1 MRYIKSYKKF
11 QENAVATA
19 SSTAGS
25 GPVVS
30 ATVGSLPGVGVM
42 DGSGDL
48 GFVLK
53 KEKRKKG
60 DPTKVTD
67 MRDLAPAKGVTKV
80 EDIKESEMTL
90 RPRDPAYDSET
101 RNMINDCL
109 IELYDLDFELTMMDY
124 DKQRLS
130 VDLPSKPWN
139 PFSIN
144 HDEEETGYFDQEELR
159 ISLNK
164 TINEHWTGNM
174 TVNCKFDESGIIS
187 TDISTLRARGKSLN
201 DNEQSLFD
209 SVEEISQKLLGN
221 LDYEKGSFR
230 ISFEVVGSAMPY
242 DSSRNTSVNVHFI
255 LENNLK
261 E

>member
-80 EDIKESEMTL
+80 EDIKESEMTI
-90 RPRDPAYDSET
+90 RPRDPAYDPNT

-124 DKQRLS
+124 NKQRNS
-130 VDLPSKPWN
+130 VDL
-139 PFSIN
+139 
-144 HDEEETGYFDQEELR
+144 DEEETGYFNQEELR

-164 TINEHWTGNM
+164 TINQVWTGNM
-174 TVNCKFDESGIIS
+174 IIICKFNESGVIS
-187 TDISTLRARGKSLN
+187 KDVMTLRASGKSLS
-201 DNEQSLFD
+201 QSEEELLYL
-209 SVEEISQKLLGN
+209 VEEIAQKLIGN
-221 LDYEKGSFR
+221 LDYEGGSFK
-230 ISFEVVGSAMPY
+230 IQWQVAGSAMPY
-242 DSSRNTSVNVHFI
+242 NSERNISVNVQFS

>member
-80 EDIKESEMTL
+80 EDIKESEMSI
-90 RPRDPAYDSET
+90 RPRDPAYDPNT

-130 VDLPSKPWN
+130 VDLN
-139 PFSIN
+139 
-144 HDEEETGYFDQEELR
+144 DEETGYFDQEELR

-164 TINEHWTGNM
+164 NVSQYWDGNITI
-174 TVNCKFDESGIIS
+174 NCKFDENGIIS
-187 TDISTLRARGKSLN
+187 QNVSTLRARGKSL
-201 DNEQSLFD
+201 DENEQRLFD
-209 SVEEISQKLLGN
+209 LVEEVALKLINN
-221 LDYEKGSFR
+221 LEYQSGEFS
-230 ISFEVVGSAMPY
+230 IQWL
-242 DSSRNTSVNVHFI
+242 SVNYNRRGSNNVSLNVGFT
-255 LENNLK
+255 LNNNLK

>member
-80 EDIKESEMTL
+80 EEIKESEMSI
-90 RPRDPAYDSET
+90 RPRDPAYDPNT

-130 VDLPSKPWN
+130 VDL
-139 PFSIN
+139 
-144 HDEEETGYFDQEELR
+144 DEEETGYFSQEELR

-174 TVNCKFDESGIIS
+174 MVNYKFDESGVIS
-187 TDISTLRARGKSLN
+187 KDIMTLRARGKELTES
-201 DNEQSLFD
+201 EQKILD
-209 SVEEISQKLLGN
+209 LAEEVAQKLLGN

-242 DSSRNTSVNVHFI
+242 NSARNTSVNVHFM

>member
-80 EDIKESEMTL
+80 EDIKESEMTI
-90 RPRDPAYDSET
+90 RPRDPAYDPNT

-124 DKQRLS
+124 NKQRNS
-130 VDLPSKPWN
+130 VDL
-139 PFSIN
+139 
-144 HDEEETGYFDQEELR
+144 DEEETGYFNQEELR

-164 TINEHWTGNM
+164 TINEVWTGNM
-174 TVNCKFDESGIIS
+174 IIICKFNESGIIS
-187 TDISTLRARGKSLN
+187 KDVMTLRASGKSLS
-201 DNEQSLFD
+201 QSEEELLYL
-209 SVEEISQKLLGN
+209 VEEIAQKLIGN
-221 LDYEKGSFR
+221 LDYEGGSFK
-230 ISFEVVGSAMPY
+230 IQWQVAGSAMPY
-242 DSSRNTSVNVHFI
+242 NSERNISVNVQFS
-255 LENNLK
+255 LENNLN

>member
-109 IELYDLDFELTMMDY
+109 IELYDLDFELGLMDY
-124 DKQRLS
+124 NKQRNS
-130 VDLPSKPWN
+130 VDL
-139 PFSIN
+139 
-144 HDEEETGYFDQEELR
+144 DEEETGYFNQEELR

-164 TINEHWTGNM
+164 TINEVWTGNM
-174 TVNCKFDESGIIS
+174 IIICKFNESGVIS
-187 TDISTLRARGKSLN
+187 KDVMTLRASGKSLS
-201 DNEQSLFD
+201 QSEEELLYL
-209 SVEEISQKLLGN
+209 VEEIAQKLIGN
-221 LDYEKGSFR
+221 LDYEGGSFK
-230 ISFEVVGSAMPY
+230 IQWQVAGSAMPY
-242 DSSRNTSVNVHFI
+242 NSERNISVNVQFS

>member
-80 EDIKESEMTL
+80 EDIKESEMSI

-109 IELYDLDFELTMMDY
+109 IELYDLDFELGLMDY
-124 DKQRLS
+124 NKQRNS
-130 VDLPSKPWN
+130 VDL
-139 PFSIN
+139 
-144 HDEEETGYFDQEELR
+144 DEEETGYFNQEELR

-164 TINEHWTGNM
+164 TINEVWTGNM
-174 TVNCKFDESGIIS
+174 IIICKFNESGVIS
-187 TDISTLRARGKSLN
+187 KDVMTLRASGKSLS
-201 DNEQSLFD
+201 QSEEELLYL
-209 SVEEISQKLLGN
+209 VEEIAQKLIGN
-221 LDYEKGSFR
+221 LDYEGGSFK
-230 ISFEVVGSAMPY
+230 IQWQVAGSAMPY
-242 DSSRNTSVNVHFI
+242 NSERNISVNVQFS
-255 LENNLK
+255 LESNLK

>member
-109 IELYDLDFELTMMDY
+109 IELYDLDFELGLMDY
-124 DKQRLS
+124 NKQR
-130 VDLPSKPWN
+130 N
-139 PFSIN
+139 
-144 HDEEETGYFDQEELR
+144 EEETGYFNQEELR

-164 TINEHWTGNM
+164 TINEVWTGNM
-174 TVNCKFDESGIIS
+174 IIICKFNESGIIS
-187 TDISTLRARGKSLN
+187 KDVMTLRASGKSLS
-201 DNEQSLFD
+201 QSEEELLYL
-209 SVEEISQKLLGN
+209 VEEIAQKLIGN
-221 LDYEKGSFR
+221 LDYEGGSFK
-230 ISFEVVGSAMPY
+230 IQWQVAGSAMPY
-242 DSSRNTSVNVHFI
+242 NSERNISVNVQFS
-255 LENNLK
+255 LESNLK

>member
-80 EDIKESEMTL
+80 EDIKESEMSI

-130 VDLPSKPWN
+130 VDL
-139 PFSIN
+139 
-144 HDEEETGYFDQEELR
+144 DEEETGYFSQEELR

-164 TINEHWTGNM
+164 TINEVWTGNM
-174 TVNCKFDESGIIS
+174 MVNYKFDESGVIS
-187 TDISTLRARGKSLN
+187 KDVMTLRARGKELTES
-201 DNEQSLFD
+201 EQKILD
-209 SVEEISQKLLGN
+209 LAEEVAQKLLGN

-242 DSSRNTSVNVHFI
+242 NSARNTSVNVHFM

>member
-109 IELYDLDFELTMMDY
+109 IELYDLDFELGLMDY
-124 DKQRLS
+124 NKQRNS
-130 VDLPSKPWN
+130 VDL
-139 PFSIN
+139 
-144 HDEEETGYFDQEELR
+144 DEEETGYFNQEELR

-164 TINEHWTGNM
+164 TINQVWTGNM
-174 TVNCKFDESGIIS
+174 IIICKFNESGVIS
-187 TDISTLRARGKSLN
+187 KDVMTLRASGKSLS
-201 DNEQSLFD
+201 QSEEELLYL
-209 SVEEISQKLLGN
+209 VEEIAQKLIGN
-221 LDYEKGSFR
+221 LDYESGSFK
-230 ISFEVVGSAMPY
+230 IQWQVAGSAMPY
-242 DSSRNTSVNVHFI
+242 NSERNISVNVQFS
-255 LENNLK
+255 LESNLK

>member
-30 ATVGSLPGVGVM
+30 ATVGSLPGVGAM

-48 GFVLK
+48 GFVFK

-109 IELYDLDFELTMMDY
+109 IELYDLDFELGLMDY
-124 DKQRLS
+124 NKQR
-130 VDLPSKPWN
+130 N
-139 PFSIN
+139 
-144 HDEEETGYFDQEELR
+144 EEETGYFNQEELR

-164 TINEHWTGNM
+164 TINEVWTGNM
-174 TVNCKFDESGIIS
+174 IIICKFNESGVIS
-187 TDISTLRARGKSLN
+187 KDVMTLRASGKSLS
-201 DNEQSLFD
+201 QSEEELLYL
-209 SVEEISQKLLGN
+209 VEEIAQKLIGN
-221 LDYEKGSFR
+221 LDYEGGSFK
-230 ISFEVVGSAMPY
+230 IQWQVAGSAMPY
-242 DSSRNTSVNVHFI
+242 NSERNISVNVHFS
-255 LENNLK
+255 LESNLK

>member
-30 ATVGSLPGVGVM
+30 ATVGSLPGVGAM

-48 GFVLK
+48 GFVFK

-80 EDIKESEMTL
+80 EDIKESEMII
-90 RPRDPAYDSET
+90 RPRDPAYDPQT

-130 VDLPSKPWN
+130 VDL
-139 PFSIN
+139 
-144 HDEEETGYFDQEELR
+144 DDEETGYFDREELR
-159 ISLNK
+159 ISIHKKVSQL
-164 TINEHWTGNM
+164 WTGNI
-174 TVNCKFDESGIIS
+174 TINCKFDENGIIS
-187 TDISTLRARGKSLN
+187 KSVSTLRAVGKSL
-201 DNEQSLFD
+201 DENEQKLFD
-209 SVEEISQKLLGN
+209 LSEEVALKLINN
-221 LDYEKGSFR
+221 LDYQSGEFSIQYLSVNFDRRGSNNINTN
-230 ISFEVVGSAMPY
+230 ISFSLY
-242 DSSRNTSVNVHFI
+242 ND
-255 LENNLK
+255 LK
-261 E
+261 I

>member
-80 EDIKESEMTL
+80 EDIKESEMSI
-90 RPRDPAYDSET
+90 RPRDPAYDPNT

-109 IELYDLDFELTMMDY
+109 SELYDLDFELTMMDY

-130 VDLPSKPWN
+130 VDL
-139 PFSIN
+139 
-144 HDEEETGYFDQEELR
+144 DEEETGYFSQEELR

-174 TVNCKFDESGIIS
+174 MVNYKFDESGVIS
-187 TDISTLRARGKSLN
+187 KDIMTLRARGKELTES
-201 DNEQSLFD
+201 EQKILD
-209 SVEEISQKLLGN
+209 LAEEVAQKLLGN

-242 DSSRNTSVNVHFI
+242 NSARNTSVNVHFM

>member
-1 MRYIKSYKKF
+1 MRYVKSFKSFK
-11 QENAVATA
+11 ENAA
-19 SSTAGS
+19 
-25 GPVVS
+25 VS
-30 ATVGSLPGVGVM
+30 ASTSGMGAVSSAQPGALPGTTGTE
-42 DGSGDL
+42 GSGDV
-48 GFVLK
+48 GFTFK

-80 EDIKESEMTL
+80 EEIKESEMSI
-90 RPRDPAYDSET
+90 RPRDPAYDPNT

-130 VDLPSKPWN
+130 VDL
-139 PFSIN
+139 
-144 HDEEETGYFDQEELR
+144 DEEETGYFSQEELR

-174 TVNCKFDESGIIS
+174 MVNYKFDESGVIS
-187 TDISTLRARGKSLN
+187 KDISTLRARGKELTES
-201 DNEQSLFD
+201 EQKILD
-209 SVEEISQKLLGN
+209 LVEEVAQKLLGN

-242 DSSRNTSVNVHFI
+242 NSARNTSVNVHFM

-261 E
+261 H

>member
-48 GFVLK
+48 GFVFK

-109 IELYDLDFELTMMDY
+109 IELYDLDFELGLMDY
-124 DKQRLS
+124 NKQRNS
-130 VDLPSKPWN
+130 VDL
-139 PFSIN
+139 
-144 HDEEETGYFDQEELR
+144 DEEETGYFNQEELR

-164 TINEHWTGNM
+164 TINEVWTGNM
-174 TVNCKFDESGIIS
+174 IIICKFNESGVIS
-187 TDISTLRARGKSLN
+187 KDVMTLRASGKSLS
-201 DNEQSLFD
+201 QSEEELLYL
-209 SVEEISQKLLGN
+209 VEEIAQKLIGN
-221 LDYEKGSFR
+221 LDYEGGSFK
-230 ISFEVVGSAMPY
+230 IQWQVAGSAMPY
-242 DSSRNTSVNVHFI
+242 NSERNISVNVQFS

>member
-109 IELYDLDFELTMMDY
+109 IELYDLDFELGLMDY
-124 DKQRLS
+124 NKQR
-130 VDLPSKPWN
+130 N
-139 PFSIN
+139 
-144 HDEEETGYFDQEELR
+144 EEETGYFNQEELR

-164 TINEHWTGNM
+164 TINEVWTGNM
-174 TVNCKFDESGIIS
+174 IIICKFNESGIIS
-187 TDISTLRARGKSLN
+187 KDVMTLRASGKSLS
-201 DNEQSLFD
+201 QSEEELLYL
-209 SVEEISQKLLGN
+209 VEEIAQKLIGN
-221 LDYEKGSFR
+221 LDYEGGSFK
-230 ISFEVVGSAMPY
+230 IQWQVAGSAMPY
-242 DSSRNTSVNVHFI
+242 NSERNISVNVQFS

>member
-80 EDIKESEMTL
+80 EEIKESEMSI
-90 RPRDPAYDSET
+90 RPRDPAYDPNT

-130 VDLPSKPWN
+130 VDL
-139 PFSIN
+139 
-144 HDEEETGYFDQEELR
+144 DEEETGYFSQEELR

-164 TINEHWTGNM
+164 TINEVWTGNM
-174 TVNCKFDESGIIS
+174 IIICKFNESGVIS
-187 TDISTLRARGKSLN
+187 KDVMTLRASGKSLS
-201 DNEQSLFD
+201 QSEEELLYL
-209 SVEEISQKLLGN
+209 VEEIAQKLIGN
-221 LDYEKGSFR
+221 LDYEGGSFK
-230 ISFEVVGSAMPY
+230 IQWQVAGSAMPY
-242 DSSRNTSVNVHFI
+242 NSERNISVNVQFS

>member
-80 EDIKESEMTL
+80 EDIKESEMSI

-109 IELYDLDFELTMMDY
+109 IELYDLDFELGLMDY
-124 DKQRLS
+124 NKQRNS
-130 VDLPSKPWN
+130 VDL
-139 PFSIN
+139 
-144 HDEEETGYFDQEELR
+144 DEEETGYFNQEELR

-164 TINEHWTGNM
+164 TINQVWTGNM
-174 TVNCKFDESGIIS
+174 IIICKFNESGVIS
-187 TDISTLRARGKSLN
+187 KDVMTLRASGKSLS
-201 DNEQSLFD
+201 QSEEELLYL
-209 SVEEISQKLLGN
+209 VEEIAQKLIGN
-221 LDYEKGSFR
+221 LDYEGGSFK
-230 ISFEVVGSAMPY
+230 IQWQVAGSAMPY
-242 DSSRNTSVNVHFI
+242 NSERNISVNVQFS

>member
-30 ATVGSLPGVGVM
+30 ATVGSLPGVGAM

-48 GFVLK
+48 GFVFK

-109 IELYDLDFELTMMDY
+109 IELYDLDFELGLMDY
-124 DKQRLS
+124 NKQR
-130 VDLPSKPWN
+130 N
-139 PFSIN
+139 
-144 HDEEETGYFDQEELR
+144 EEETGYFNQEELR

-164 TINEHWTGNM
+164 TINQVWTGNM
-174 TVNCKFDESGIIS
+174 IIICKFNESGVIS
-187 TDISTLRARGKSLN
+187 KDVMTLRASGKSLS
-201 DNEQSLFD
+201 QSEEELLYL
-209 SVEEISQKLLGN
+209 VEEITQKLIGN
-221 LDYEKGSFR
+221 LDYEGGSFK
-230 ISFEVVGSAMPY
+230 IQWQVAGSAMPY
-242 DSSRNTSVNVHFI
+242 NSERNISVNVQFS

>member
-30 ATVGSLPGVGVM
+30 ATVGSLPGVGAM

-48 GFVLK
+48 GFVFK

-80 EDIKESEMTL
+80 EDIKESEMII
-90 RPRDPAYDSET
+90 RPRDPAYDPQT

-130 VDLPSKPWN
+130 VDL
-139 PFSIN
+139 
-144 HDEEETGYFDQEELR
+144 DDEETGYFDREELR
-159 ISLNK
+159 ISIHKKVSQL
-164 TINEHWTGNM
+164 WTGNI
-174 TVNCKFDESGIIS
+174 TINCKFDENGIIS
-187 TDISTLRARGKSLN
+187 KNVSTLRAVGKSL
-201 DNEQSLFD
+201 DENEQKLFD
-209 SVEEISQKLLGN
+209 LSEEVALKLINN
-221 LDYEKGSFR
+221 LDYQSGEFSIQYLSVNFDRRGSNNINTN
-230 ISFEVVGSAMPY
+230 ISFSLY
-242 DSSRNTSVNVHFI
+242 ND
-255 LENNLK
+255 LK
-261 E
+261 I

>member
-80 EDIKESEMTL
+80 EDIKESEMSI

-109 IELYDLDFELTMMDY
+109 IELYDLDFELGLMDY
-124 DKQRLS
+124 NKQRNS
-130 VDLPSKPWN
+130 VDL
-139 PFSIN
+139 
-144 HDEEETGYFDQEELR
+144 DEEETGYFNQEELR

-164 TINEHWTGNM
+164 TINEVWTGNM
-174 TVNCKFDESGIIS
+174 IIICKFNESGVIS
-187 TDISTLRARGKSLN
+187 KDVMTLRASGKSLS
-201 DNEQSLFD
+201 QSEEELLYL
-209 SVEEISQKLLGN
+209 VEEIAQKLIGN
-221 LDYEKGSFR
+221 LDYEGGSFK
-230 ISFEVVGSAMPY
+230 IQWQVAGSAMPY
-242 DSSRNTSVNVHFI
+242 NSERNISVNVQFS

>member
-30 ATVGSLPGVGVM
+30 ATVGSLPGVGAM

-48 GFVLK
+48 GFVFK

-109 IELYDLDFELTMMDY
+109 IELYDLDFELGLMDY

-130 VDLPSKPWN
+130 VDL
-139 PFSIN
+139 
-144 HDEEETGYFDQEELR
+144 DEEETGYFNQEELR

-164 TINEHWTGNM
+164 TINEVWTGNM
-174 TVNCKFDESGIIS
+174 IIICKFNESGVIS
-187 TDISTLRARGKSLN
+187 KDVMTLRASGKSLS
-201 DNEQSLFD
+201 QSEEELLYL
-209 SVEEISQKLLGN
+209 VEEIAQKLIGN
-221 LDYEKGSFR
+221 LDYEGGSFK
-230 ISFEVVGSAMPY
+230 IQWQVAGSAMPY
-242 DSSRNTSVNVHFI
+242 NSERNISVNVQFS
-255 LENNLK
+255 LENNLN

>member
-48 GFVLK
+48 GFVFK

-130 VDLPSKPWN
+130 VDL
-139 PFSIN
+139 
-144 HDEEETGYFDQEELR
+144 DEEETGYFSQEELR

-174 TVNCKFDESGIIS
+174 MVNYKFDESGVIS
-187 TDISTLRARGKSLN
+187 KDISTLRARGKELTES
-201 DNEQSLFD
+201 EQKILD
-209 SVEEISQKLLGN
+209 LAEEVAQKLLGN

-242 DSSRNTSVNVHFI
+242 NSARNTSVNVHFM

>member
-80 EDIKESEMTL
+80 EDIKESEMSI
-90 RPRDPAYDSET
+90 RPRDPAYDPNT

-109 IELYDLDFELTMMDY
+109 IELYDLDFELGLMDY
-124 DKQRLS
+124 NKQR
-130 VDLPSKPWN
+130 N
-139 PFSIN
+139 
-144 HDEEETGYFDQEELR
+144 EEETGYFNQEELR

-164 TINEHWTGNM
+164 TINEVWTGNM
-174 TVNCKFDESGIIS
+174 IIICKFNESGVIS
-187 TDISTLRARGKSLN
+187 KDVMTLRASGKSLS
-201 DNEQSLFD
+201 QSEEELLYL
-209 SVEEISQKLLGN
+209 VEEIAQKLIGN
-221 LDYEKGSFR
+221 LDYEGGSFK
-230 ISFEVVGSAMPY
+230 IQWQVAGSAMPY
-242 DSSRNTSVNVHFI
+242 NSERNISVNVQFS
-255 LENNLK
+255 LESNLK

>member
-48 GFVLK
+48 GFVFK

-109 IELYDLDFELTMMDY
+109 IELYDLDFELGLMDY
-124 DKQRLS
+124 NKQR
-130 VDLPSKPWN
+130 N
-139 PFSIN
+139 
-144 HDEEETGYFDQEELR
+144 EEETGYFNQEELR

-164 TINEHWTGNM
+164 TINQVWTGNM
-174 TVNCKFDESGIIS
+174 IIICKFNESGVIS
-187 TDISTLRARGKSLN
+187 KDVMTLRASGKSLS
-201 DNEQSLFD
+201 QSEEELLYL
-209 SVEEISQKLLGN
+209 VEEIAQKLIGN
-221 LDYEKGSFR
+221 LDYEGGSFK
-230 ISFEVVGSAMPY
+230 IQWEVAGSAMPY
-242 DSSRNTSVNVHFI
+242 NSERNISVNVQFS

>member
-48 GFVLK
+48 GFVFK

-90 RPRDPAYDSET
+90 RPRDPAYESET

-109 IELYDLDFELTMMDY
+109 IELYDLDF
-124 DKQRLS
+124 
-130 VDLPSKPWN
+130 
-139 PFSIN
+139 
-144 HDEEETGYFDQEELR
+144 
-159 ISLNK
+159 
-164 TINEHWTGNM
+164 
-174 TVNCKFDESGIIS
+174 
-187 TDISTLRARGKSLN
+187 
-201 DNEQSLFD
+201 
-209 SVEEISQKLLGN
+209 
-221 LDYEKGSFR
+221 
-230 ISFEVVGSAMPY
+230 
-242 DSSRNTSVNVHFI
+242 
-255 LENNLK
+255 
-261 E
+261 

>member
-124 DKQRLS
+124 NKQR
-130 VDLPSKPWN
+130 N
-139 PFSIN
+139 
-144 HDEEETGYFDQEELR
+144 EEETGYFNQEELR

-164 TINEHWTGNM
+164 TINQVWTGNM
-174 TVNCKFDESGIIS
+174 IIICKFNESGVIS
-187 TDISTLRARGKSLN
+187 KDVMTLRASGKSLS
-201 DNEQSLFD
+201 QSEEELLYL
-209 SVEEISQKLLGN
+209 VEEIAQKLIGN
-221 LDYEKGSFR
+221 LDYEGGSFK
-230 ISFEVVGSAMPY
+230 IQWQVAGSAMPY
-242 DSSRNTSVNVHFI
+242 NSERNISVNVQFS

>member
-80 EDIKESEMTL
+80 EDIKESEMSI

-109 IELYDLDFELTMMDY
+109 IELYDLDFELGLMDY
-124 DKQRLS
+124 NKQRNS
-130 VDLPSKPWN
+130 VDL
-139 PFSIN
+139 
-144 HDEEETGYFDQEELR
+144 DEEETGYFNQEELR

-164 TINEHWTGNM
+164 TINEVWTGNM
-174 TVNCKFDESGIIS
+174 IIICKFNESGVIS
-187 TDISTLRARGKSLN
+187 KDVMTLRASGKSLS
-201 DNEQSLFD
+201 QSEEELLYL
-209 SVEEISQKLLGN
+209 VEEIAQKLIGN
-221 LDYEKGSFR
+221 LDYEGGSFK
-230 ISFEVVGSAMPY
+230 IQWQVAGSAMPY
-242 DSSRNTSVNVHFI
+242 NSERNISVNVHFI

>member
-109 IELYDLDFELTMMDY
+109 IELYDLDFELGLMDY
-124 DKQRLS
+124 NKQR
-130 VDLPSKPWN
+130 N
-139 PFSIN
+139 
-144 HDEEETGYFDQEELR
+144 EEETGYFNQEELR

-164 TINEHWTGNM
+164 TINEVWTGNM
-174 TVNCKFDESGIIS
+174 IIICKFNESGVIS
-187 TDISTLRARGKSLN
+187 KDVMTLRASGKSLS
-201 DNEQSLFD
+201 QSEEELLYL
-209 SVEEISQKLLGN
+209 VEEIAQKLIGN
-221 LDYEKGSFR
+221 LDYEGGSFK
-230 ISFEVVGSAMPY
+230 IQWQVAGSAMPY
-242 DSSRNTSVNVHFI
+242 NSERNISVNVQFS